1 MLLITYSSSRGETS
15 VSSNQF
21 KLRNTLKRSSP
32 KEGAEPAPMLNLKQ
46 IFLPVVASCCL
57 PSSWDHFPRAPREMR
72 AGVHRHCVCSIL
84 VPRGTRSAVGSEG
97 TILHHQHPLHGSSRG
112 ARTALT
118 PSSAVMEARNRAAA
132 SPSRWGHKLLP
143 RQGEHGS
150 AREPCA
156 TRCNSAGERR

>member
-57 PSSWDHFPRAPREMR
+57 PSSWDHFPRDPQETR

-84 VPRGTRSAVGSEG
+84 VPRGTHAAV
-97 TILHHQHPLHGSSRG
+97 Q
-112 ARTALT
+112 ALWAVQA
-118 PSSAVMEARNRAAA
+118 PSCTTS
-132 SPSRWGHKLLP
+132 
-143 RQGEHGS
+143 
-150 AREPCA
+150 
-156 TRCNSAGERR
+156 TRCTGAAGVHALRSPPAQR